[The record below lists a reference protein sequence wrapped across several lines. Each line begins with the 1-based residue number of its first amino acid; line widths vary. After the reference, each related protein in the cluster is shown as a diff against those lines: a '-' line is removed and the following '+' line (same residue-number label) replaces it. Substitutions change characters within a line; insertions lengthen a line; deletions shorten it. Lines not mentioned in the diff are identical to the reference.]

1 MGGPLGAAVVGSITY
16 LVNKNIQQQD
26 EKMTKESY
34 HQQVAKLCI
43 DAVDDYLI
51 SFSTQGLLALDDYQ
65 KKAEQMIRFSPESEP
80 QEVTQKRQKLQD
92 WQNSLNQ
99 LNRELEKTLGISIPR
114 ELEVEIPTAK
124 ARQSVYSFSGAG
136 IKEDVGTH
144 RQTEIRKQE
153 NTTQQTKTRNSSA
166 SVPPPPKPEDLEAK
180 FRAWE
185 LDQEIAQMKAEMRS
199 PNSQTSKQQHQ
210 NQSQQAP
217 HQPKTQAEKDKITR
231 AYTSLGL
238 QPNAS
243 LVEIKQ
249 AYKTLVK
256 KWHPDLFV
264 DKPQLQQQAQDK
276 MRLINEAYTILLE
289 ISN

>member
-1 MGGPLGAAVVGSITY
+1 M
-16 LVNKNIQQQD
+16 
-26 EKMTKESY
+26 
-34 HQQVAKLCI
+34 
-43 DAVDDYLI
+43 
-51 SFSTQGLLALDDYQ
+51 
-65 KKAEQMIRFSPESEP
+65 
-80 QEVTQKRQKLQD
+80 
-92 WQNSLNQ
+92 
-99 LNRELEKTLGISIPR
+99 
-114 ELEVEIPTAK
+114 
-124 ARQSVYSFSGAG
+124 
-136 IKEDVGTH
+136 KEDVGTH

-185 LDQEIAQMKAEMRS
+185 LDQEIVQMKAEMRS

-210 NQSQQAP
+210 NQSQKTP
-217 HQPKTQAEKDKITR
+217 HQPQTQAEKDKTTR

-238 QPNAS
+238 QPSAS

-264 DKPQLQQQAQDK
+264 DKPQLQQQAQEK
-276 MRLINEAYTILLE
+276 MRLINEAYKILLE
-289 ISN
+289 ITPNVN